1 MSVIFNTKLY
11 IFYLILLRKSTCDI
25 SHNSKQHNR
34 QTVIQY
40 YTIIPNITQCDNF
53 TRKYPP
59 SNDNLLYMAN
69 FRFIHFK

>member
-1 MSVIFNTKLY
+1 MSVIFYTKLF
-11 IFYLILLRKSTCDI
+11 IFYLILLWKSTCDI
-25 SHNSKQHNR
+25 SHNCKQHNR
-34 QTVIQY
+34 QTVIQC
-40 YTIIPNITQCDNF
+40 YTIISNIAQYDNF